1 MLTWD
6 PTVYGRFDAERA
18 RASNDLAA
26 RINCAAPHRVVDLG
40 CGSGL
45 STLALAQRY
54 PDAEILGVD
63 HSGEMLA
70 AARRRL
76 PHAQFLQADIA
87 QFRDP
92 RTDLLFANAALHWVP
107 RHIDV
112 MARLMRELP
121 AGGCLAAQMP
131 DNEQEPSHAL
141 MREIAS
147 RPAFGDVL
155 AAAAAQRSP
164 LGAFADYDAAL
175 APWCAELDIW
185 RTVYVHRF
193 ASSDAIVAFVE
204 GAGLKPFLEPL
215 APAARAE
222 FLTQYREAIARA
234 YPAQPWGGVLFAMPR
249 LFIVATRKAD

>member
-6 PTVYGRFDAERA
+6 PTVYGRFDSERA
-18 RASNDLAA
+18 RAAIDLAA
-26 RINCAAPHRVVDLG
+26 RINCAAPQRVVDLG

-54 PDAEILGVD
+54 PDAEIVGMD
-63 HSGEMLA
+63 HSGEMLE

-76 PHAQFLQADIA
+76 PHAQFVQADIA
-87 QFRDP
+87 EFRDP
-92 RTDLLFANAALHWVP
+92 GADLMFANAALHWVP

-112 MARLMRELP
+112 MARLMGELP

-141 MREIAS
+141 MREIAN
-147 RPAFGDVL
+147 RPAFAGIL
-155 AAAAAQRSP
+155 TAAAAQRSP

-175 APWCAELDIW
+175 APFCAELDIW
-185 RTVYVHRF
+185 RTVYVHRL
-193 ASSDAIVAFVE
+193 ASPDAIVAFVE

-215 APAARAE
+215 APAAREA
-222 FLTQYREAIARA
+222 FLTLYREAIARA
-234 YPAQPWGGVLFAMPR
+234 YPTQPWGGVLFLMPR
-249 LFIVATRKAD
+249 LFIVGTRRAD